1 MKKILATL
9 AVLIAATASAAA
21 ADCVAKFK
29 ASAPDNGVPSMS
41 LFNFGEHWELQF
53 DTPSQQFPETVT
65 LAIDG
70 APQQVFISGGLD
82 DLLFVAS
89 SEEAALNLSEDFL
102 AGFAAGSELTA
113 SGKLGGKAFTTTFA
127 LKGSAAA
134 VKRLKG
140 GCK

>member
-1 MKKILATL
+1 MKKLLATL
-9 AVLIAATASAAA
+9 AVLIVSTATAT
-21 ADCVAKFK
+21 ADCVARFE
-29 ASAPDNGVPSMS
+29 AAAPGSVIPAMS

-70 APQQVFISGGLD
+70 ARQQAFMSGGLD

-89 SEEAALNLSEDFL
+89 SEEAALNLSAEFL
-102 AGFAAGSELTA
+102 ASFAAGSELTVT
-113 SGKLGGKAFTTTFA
+113 GTLGGKAFTTTFA
-127 LKGSAAA
+127 LQGSAAA
-134 VKRLKG
+134 VKRLKD